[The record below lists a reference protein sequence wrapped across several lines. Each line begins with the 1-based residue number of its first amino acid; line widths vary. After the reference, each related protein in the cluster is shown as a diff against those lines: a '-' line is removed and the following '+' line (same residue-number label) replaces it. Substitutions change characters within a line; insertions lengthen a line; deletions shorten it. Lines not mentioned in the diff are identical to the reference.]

1 MNKLKCLSV
10 CFLIIS
16 INCYSQNNMVGNKLT
31 LQQAIETGIANNL
44 PVLQSELQT
53 QTAEVN
59 WKQAKANRFPD
70 LNAFLNHGINQGRS
84 IDPFTN
90 SYINQQVNYAT
101 YGINSG
107 VTLFNGFAI
116 QNDIRQNKLIF
127 QAAKMESQQAKDN
140 LTINIILAYLQVL
153 NNEDLLAQSRSQLDL
168 TTKQVERL
176 DILNKEGAIVPSQL
190 SDIKGQLA
198 NDELSIIN
206 GQNALETSKVNL
218 CGLMNV
224 QYDKNLQLER
234 LETET
239 FATKYEN
246 TPDLVY
252 QAALEKF
259 ALVKAVDLRKQ
270 SATSAVKMARGQLF
284 PVLSLNGSA
293 GTNYS
298 SVAQQDFFLNTTD
311 VTSQDYVIV
320 NGTPNFVVRK
330 QNNFSS
336 QKINYGDQLNNNLS
350 TSISLNLRIPI
361 FNSLQARSRVSLAK
375 IDLKNNEL
383 IVQTTR
389 IQLRQAIDQ
398 AYINMSSASDR
409 YKTLLEQVN
418 AYTESFRAAEI
429 RFNAGVGNSIDY
441 VTAKNNLDRA
451 NINLINAKFDFV
463 LRVKILDYY
472 EGKKLW

>member
-1 MNKLKCLSV
+1 MEKLRWLSF

-16 INCYSQNNMVGNKLT
+16 IDCYSQNNVVGNKLT

-44 PVLQSELQT
+44 PVLQSELQA
-53 QTAEVN
+53 QTAGVN

-70 LNAFLNHGINQGRS
+70 LNGTIGHGINQGRS

-90 SYINQQVNYAT
+90 SFINQQVNYAS
-101 YGINSG
+101 YGISSG

-116 QNDIRQNKLIF
+116 SNDIRQNRLIF
-127 QAAKMESQQAKDN
+127 QAAKMELQQAKDN

-153 NNEDLLAQSRSQLDL
+153 NNEDLLAQSQSQLEL
-168 TTKQVERL
+168 SKKQTERL
-176 DILNKEGAIVPSQL
+176 EILNKQGAILPSDL
-190 SDIKGQLA
+190 SDLKGQLA

-206 GQNALETSKVNL
+206 NQNALETSKVNL
-218 CGLMNV
+218 SQLMNV
-224 QYDKNLQLER
+224 SYNKNLQLER
-234 LETET
+234 LEAGT
-239 FATKYEN
+239 FAAKYEDS
-246 TPDLVY
+246 PDIIY

-270 SATSAVKMARGQLF
+270 SAASAVKAARGLLY
-284 PVLSLNGSA
+284 PALSLNGNA
-293 GTNYS
+293 NTNYS
-298 SVAQQDFFLNTTD
+298 DAARQDIFLNTTD

-320 NGTPNFVVRK
+320 NGSPSFVVRK
-330 QNNFSS
+330 QSNFSS
-336 QKINYGDQLNNNLS
+336 QKIDYGKQLNNNLF

-383 IVQTTR
+383 VAQTTR
-389 IQLRQAIDQ
+389 IQLKQAIDQ
-398 AYINMSSASDR
+398 AYINMTSASDR

-418 AYTESFRAAEI
+418 AFTESFRAAEI

-441 VTAKNNLDRA
+441 LTAKNNLDRS

-463 LRVKILDYY
+463 LRVKVLDYY

>member
-1 MNKLKCLSV
+1 
-10 CFLIIS
+10 
-16 INCYSQNNMVGNKLT
+16 
-31 LQQAIETGIANNL
+31 
-44 PVLQSELQT
+44 
-53 QTAEVN
+53 
-59 WKQAKANRFPD
+59 
-70 LNAFLNHGINQGRS
+70 
-84 IDPFTN
+84 
-90 SYINQQVNYAT
+90 
-101 YGINSG
+101 
-107 VTLFNGFAI
+107 
-116 QNDIRQNKLIF
+116 
-127 QAAKMESQQAKDN
+127 
-140 LTINIILAYLQVL
+140 
-153 NNEDLLAQSRSQLDL
+153 
-168 TTKQVERL
+168 
-176 DILNKEGAIVPSQL
+176 
-190 SDIKGQLA
+190 
-198 NDELSIIN
+198 
-206 GQNALETSKVNL
+206 
-218 CGLMNV
+218 
-224 QYDKNLQLER
+224 
-234 LETET
+234 
-239 FATKYEN
+239 
-246 TPDLVY
+246 
-252 QAALEKF
+252 LEKF

-383 IVQTTR
+383 VAQTTR

-409 YKTLLEQVN
+409 YKTLLGQVD